1 MIAGGLTLSDINRR
15 CKECGDFVKDTHE
28 GVPFV
33 DGTAM
38 CMDCF
43 TEDYIHYGKKILDA
57 IERGGLFDE
66 EVETSDEQWFDD
78 PEWIEMNRGD
88 PFEQAWDSIVKID
101 EGMWEEIY
109 APLLNQTT
117 GMGKLPF
124 AEYASDFVPTKFAID
139 NVIATRPK
147 YGDNWNYM
155 NQSKRRGGDGL
166 NTDENFMDY
175 LMRNKG
181 DHGFD
186 VDTLVQ
192 SILEEGFQ
200 PMKGAD
206 RSGRLDPTFE
216 FNDFGIKQFEGRHR
230 LLALDKLGAP
240 YVPYMGFMSGMV
252 DPEMIEIGSAYEHPF
267 ELGQD
272 FRHTMQNNKLDSLGR
287 YMKRGRIPVP
297 PSYLYGRE
305 MVSGMG
311 RLVPTNRLGEPI
323 DLLTDMSQTDS
334 NMDSLEAF
342 HARNKREPVNPF
354 DPKSVSRNQQL
365 LQQENFR
372 NKAKWK
378 WNKKPSW
385 KVVFDD

>member
-1 MIAGGLTLSDINRR
+1 MSD
-15 CKECGDFVKDTHE
+15 
-28 GVPFV
+28 
-33 DGTAM
+33 
-38 CMDCF
+38 
-43 TEDYIHYGKKILDA
+43 L
-57 IERGGLFDE
+57 
-66 EVETSDEQWFDD
+66 
-78 PEWIEMNRGD
+78 
-88 PFEQAWDSIVKID
+88 FEQAWDSIVKID

-124 AEYASDFVPTKFAID
+124 AEYASDFVPTQFAID

-147 YGDNWNYM
+147 SGDNWNYM
-155 NQSKRRGGDGL
+155 HESKRRGGDGL
-166 NTDENFMDY
+166 NTDENFIAH
-175 LMRNKG
+175 LMRDRG

-186 VDTLVQ
+186 VDTLAQ

-216 FNDFGIKQFEGRHR
+216 FNDFGTSQFEGRHR

-252 DPEMIEIGSAYEHPF
+252 DPEMIERGSAHEHPF

-272 FRHTMQNNKLDSLGR
+272 FKHIMQNNKPYSLAE

-323 DLLTDMSQTDS
+323 DMLTHIDDRNYESDA
-334 NMDSLEAF
+334 LESF
-342 HARNKREPVNPF
+342 LARNRREPLNPF
-354 DPKSVSRNQQL
+354 DPESVSRNQQL
-365 LQQENFR
+365 LLNENTR
-372 NKAKWK
+372 NNAKWD